1 MLTAENPEESPKRR
15 STFYVSLDGSEPA
28 RQPVAKLTKG
38 HSADEGSEKFACNTF
53 PIGPASKAASASASK
68 ATPVPGSLTRTLSSN
83 DGLSAASAARN
94 AEDALPEVRGKV
106 QSLTRIFEAS
116 KCERTTGTTEQR
128 KKVERTRSFKTIER
142 FQSRFAGRKES
153 ASRKDSRLNNTI
165 ACFELDDD
173 ARRKKSE
180 EHADPEGSTTRIV
193 IEAKS
198 TGCSREQRISHHQ
211 ETGRSKQN
219 TTLTNLLIRRTHS
232 TKLARSNSTLVRVA
246 RHASVDG
253 SPAAEKPETRIANGR
268 EGSSREAEDATEDA
282 AADDECAESSVFE
295 DADVDGGIH
304 SGARNEPLSGLR
316 ERMILDRIGRG
327 SANIALDYASR
338 LISMRAIDSSNRT
351 RAIF

>member
-28 RQPVAKLTKG
+28 RQPVPKLTKG
-38 HSADEGSEKFACNTF
+38 HSADGGGGEKFACNTF
-53 PIGPASKAASASASK
+53 PIGSASASK
-68 ATPVPGSLTRTLSSN
+68 TTPALGSLTRTLSSN

-116 KCERTTGTTEQR
+116 KCERATGTTEQR

-153 ASRKDSRLNNTI
+153 AGRKEGSRLNNTI

-173 ARRKKSE
+173 ARRKKPE
-180 EHADPEGSTTRIV
+180 ERADPEGSTTRIV

-198 TGCSREQRISHHQ
+198 TGSSREHRISHHQ
-211 ETGRSKQN
+211 ETSRSKQN

-253 SPAAEKPETRIANGR
+253 NPAAEKPETRTANSR
-268 EGSSREAEDATEDA
+268 EGSNREDIEDT

-304 SGARNEPLSGLR
+304 SGVRNESFS
-316 ERMILDRIGRG
+316 RIK
-327 SANIALDYASR
+327 
-338 LISMRAIDSSNRT
+338 
-351 RAIF
+351 